1 MAAFRSVHG
10 DILGATNVRFS
21 PVSRDREKVSP
32 GNDAAIIG
40 GRDLRVM
47 DQAADGFTS
56 WRCVHIRP
64 ARMGGGLI
72 GLGLANSHPW

>member
-1 MAAFRSVHG
+1 VHG
-10 DILGATNVRFS
+10 DFFGGNERPFQS
-21 PVSRDREKVSP
+21 CSRDREKVSP